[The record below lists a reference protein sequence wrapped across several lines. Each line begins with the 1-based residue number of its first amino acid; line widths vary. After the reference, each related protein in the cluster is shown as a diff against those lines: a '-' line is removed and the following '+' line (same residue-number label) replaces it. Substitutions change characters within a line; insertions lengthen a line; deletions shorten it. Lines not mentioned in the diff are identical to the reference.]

1 MQRSQENLFFRNDTI
16 FGVCEAIG
24 TDFGFNPNW
33 LRLAFAAP
41 VYWNPGLMFGAYVAL
56 GLVVLVSRYVFPDR
70 YAELP
75 AAAASAP
82 QPAIVETDATGAQQE
97 RELIAA

>member
-24 TDFGFNPNW
+24 TDLGFNPNW

-41 VYWNPGLMFGAYVAL
+41 IYWNPGLVVGIYLAL
-56 GLVVLVSRYVFPDR
+56 GLVVLASRYAFPDKI
-70 YAELP
+70 ADIGQP
-75 AAAASAP
+75 ATAP
-82 QPAIVETDATGAQQE
+82 QLVAERPAQDVEQE
-97 RELIAA
+97 RELEAA